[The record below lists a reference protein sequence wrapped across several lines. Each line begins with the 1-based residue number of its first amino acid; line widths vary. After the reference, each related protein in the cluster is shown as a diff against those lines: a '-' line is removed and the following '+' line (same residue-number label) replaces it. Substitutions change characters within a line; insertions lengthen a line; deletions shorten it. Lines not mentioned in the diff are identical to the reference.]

1 MAKDTDPVNQPSRNA
16 IPATA
21 APSADPNSNS
31 TTATPRDPDACD
43 QSNASDSKQDEQPA
57 DTKKADRGRGRK
69 RRNEF
74 GRKDK
79 KASEKG
85 PQIDWRDRKRRKVNQ
100 DGEDGTKPEPSYMSI
115 QFPKAEI
122 AAEERRPKRKV
133 AVLIGYAGTGYHGLQ
148 INHNQKTIEGDLFAA
163 LVAAKAISKANADD
177 PRKSSFVRCA
187 RTDKGV
193 HAAGNMVSL
202 KLIIE
207 DPDLLQKVNENLP
220 PQIRVWSI
228 ERTMNSFSCYTACD
242 SRWYEYLMPS
252 YCLLPPHPES
262 YLGRNVLQS
271 IKEKGLEDY
280 YAERMGEVK
289 DYWAEVDKNYIQP
302 ILDRLEPS
310 VREAV
315 NQHIHISDWDLERA
329 LNLEAGA
336 TEKIKEKP
344 SGEATGETVA
354 TGTETMNISAGD
366 AEAPADSEVNGIE
379 GSSDPDS
386 TTVLAD
392 PQPEGQRKTRDPNP
406 VEQALKEI
414 KTAYVA
420 AKRRYRIT
428 PDRLEQLQG
437 ALDKYVG
444 TKNFHNYT
452 IQKAHSDP
460 ASKRTIRSFVVNPE
474 PIQINDTQWL
484 SLKVHGQS
492 FMMHQIRKMVGMA
505 ALVTRC
511 ATPWERFDES
521 YSEARISIP
530 KAPSLGLLLE
540 SPVFTNYNKRASD
553 IANLKGLDFAN
564 HEKEIKAFK
573 EEYIYRHIFELEEQ
587 ENSFHTFFNQIDT
600 FRSDYFL
607 WVTAGGLEAARK
619 RVGPRE
625 DVPQELEAELGDEGD
640 EGDEVGG
647 EEG

>member
-1 MAKDTDPVNQPSRNA
+1 MATETDAVDSPSRDA
-16 IPATA
+16 IPG
-21 APSADPNSNS
+21 
-31 TTATPRDPDACD
+31 TATPSTDSISIPPTASRDPDA
-43 QSNASDSKQDEQPA
+43 NGQPNSHGQRQKGPSVA
-57 DTKKADRGRGRK
+57 KADRGKGGKRK
-69 RRNEF
+69 K
-74 GRKDK
+74 G
-79 KASEKG
+79 SEKG
-85 PQIDWRDRKRRKVNQ
+85 SQIDWRDRKRKKFSQ
-100 DGEDGTKPEPSYMSI
+100 DGESGAKSEPSYMSI
-115 QFPKAEI
+115 QFPEAEI

-193 HAAGNMVSL
+193 HAAGNMISL

-207 DPDLLQKVNENLP
+207 DSDVVRKINENLP
-220 PQIRVWSI
+220 PQIRVWGI
-228 ERTMNSFSCYTACD
+228 QRTMNSFSCYTSCD

-271 IKEKGLEDY
+271 IKEKGLEGY
-280 YAERMGEVK
+280 YAERMGDVK
-289 DYWAEVDKNYIQP
+289 DYWDEVDKNYVQP
-302 ILDRLEPS
+302 ILDRLEPNI
-310 VREAV
+310 REVVKQRIHASDLDMGTVPTSGAETAEKKKKAV
-315 NQHIHISDWDLERA
+315 DEPVAVVAETASTPIDA
-329 LNLEAGA
+329 APA
-336 TEKIKEKP
+336 TD
-344 SGEATGETVA
+344 
-354 TGTETMNISAGD
+354 TET
-366 AEAPADSEVNGIE
+366 PAKVEVDGTTAA
-379 GSSDPDS
+379 SKTDP
-386 TTVLAD
+386 TAVLPD
-392 PQPEGQRKTRDPNP
+392 PQAEGQQKPKESSP
-406 VEQALKEI
+406 VEQAVKAI
-414 KTAYVA
+414 KAAYVA

-444 TKNFHNYT
+444 TKNYHNYT

-460 ASKRTIRSFVVNPE
+460 AAKRTIRSFVVNRD

-505 ALVTRC
+505 TLVTRC
-511 ATPWERFDES
+511 ATPWERFEES
-521 YSEARISIP
+521 YSASRISIP

-540 SPVFTNYNKRASD
+540 RPVFENYNRRALENSSL
-553 IANLKGLDFAN
+553 AELNFSN
-564 HEKEIKAFK
+564 YEKEIEAFK

-607 WVTAGGLEAARK
+607 WVTAGGLEAARN
-619 RVGPRE
+619 RMGPRE
-625 DVPQELEAELGDEGD
+625 PVPQELEAELGDEG
-640 EGDEVGG
+640 EEVEGG
-647 EEG
+647 EG